1 MKTGYK
7 VTTDLAD
14 SSWYYLD
21 NFGVVQ
27 GPVIFANFREL
38 VINGVVDVST
48 KISQDKEHWHHAGV
62 VAAIGFDCIVMAADE
77 TCQLYGPF
85 ATDFIEKPELS
96 AGIPG
101 DGSLFVRI
109 GSVNEVVSSGGIS
122 ATIGEN
128 KEELESL
135 LQEKSDL
142 ASALAALQTS
152 SEQELFRL
160 SAENEALVQEKS
172 SLSSDLA
179 TLQASSEQEL
189 SRLSAENEALL
200 QEKSSLA
207 SDFATLQASSAQ
219 ELSRLSAENEAL
231 AQEKSSLS
239 SDLATL
245 QVTLEQQKLDFVTEN
260 TEKIE
265 LKSIVEAQIESNKKL
280 ELNHLQ
286 KIEGL
291 NSEVSRL
298 NEQIKTL
305 QGAFNQEKKKLADD
319 LREAQND
326 YVKAQIRVKHA
337 EAACGVAETQAMRI
351 PSLEKEINALT
362 LENQNLL
369 NQKHELSDL
378 ISEMKKHFEE
388 ERQRW
393 LSATGKRNSSESK
406 HSCLEGEIV
415 EDVEIISSNGDND
428 EMFEDIAENSPGN
441 VEFSDKN
448 QTIIAFDNQDDVSED
463 RTAKAE
469 QVFNLEAQLQKE
481 LMQLGAKHGRQV
493 FDFDRECNSST
504 SKTKG
509 SSGLKKLFFKK

>member
-1 MKTGYK
+1 MQ
-7 VTTDLAD
+7 A
-14 SSWYYLD
+14 SSE
-21 NFGVVQ
+21 Q
-27 GPVIFANFREL
+27 
-38 VINGVVDVST
+38 
-48 KISQDKEHWHHAGV
+48 
-62 VAAIGFDCIVMAADE
+62 
-77 TCQLYGPF
+77 
-85 ATDFIEKPELS
+85 ELS
-96 AGIPG
+96 RLSAE
-101 DGSLFVRI
+101 
-109 GSVNEVVSSGGIS
+109 NE
-122 ATIGEN
+122 A
-128 KEELESL
+128 LA
-135 LQEKSDL
+135 QEKSDL
-142 ASALAALQTS
+142 ASALATLQAS
-152 SEQELFRL
+152 SAQELSRL
-160 SAENEALVQEKS
+160 SAENEALLQEKS
-172 SLSSDLA
+172 SLASDLA